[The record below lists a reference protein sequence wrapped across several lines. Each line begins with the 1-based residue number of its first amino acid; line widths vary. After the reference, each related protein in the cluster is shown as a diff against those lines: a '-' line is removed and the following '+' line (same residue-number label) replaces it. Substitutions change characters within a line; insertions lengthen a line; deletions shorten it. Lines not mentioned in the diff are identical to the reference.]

1 MPTTLLPAPP
11 DFQTFLRPC
20 MQQKFRPLAHF
31 LTNHKTALQSRLQCY
46 SQNTYVDKI
55 LALLDHLPSCVDI
68 FYGMNVD
75 KKWKFLD
82 YLPTSYVHTKLFQ
95 KREHYSRGTLF
106 IDIMQVPKCEIRN
119 LARAYI
125 WFWIHQLMKSH
136 FQHLHQF
143 DCVTAYFVK

>member
-1 MPTTLLPAPP
+1 MISAFFLSHRRTIWRAHAGLSSPLLADQLTLPQPGRQIMPTTLLPAPP

-106 IDIMQVPKCEIRN
+106 IDIM
-119 LARAYI
+119 
-125 WFWIHQLMKSH
+125 
-136 FQHLHQF
+136 
-143 DCVTAYFVK
+143 